1 MPLRIP
7 KSGPLK
13 GQKVYVD
20 SWPMLDKKTAMMPLM
35 HKLPSLDHGAP
46 AESWAKPLRKK

>member
-1 MPLRIP
+1 MPPRTP
-7 KSGPLK
+7 TSGPLK
-13 GQKVYVD
+13 GHKLIVD
-20 SWPMLDKKTAMMPLM
+20 YGPKTPMIPKM